1 MKYEFPIVF
10 TKKQQAIIKST
21 AYENLIDGNKGGGK
35 TLALVSKIYY
45 DCMKHRNINWI
56 FFRRTLP
63 EARETFLKYAL
74 QSFPRG
80 TYVYKVAQNRIIFPT
95 GSTCSLGHIENDKDL
110 LKYQGFSFHRANFD
124 EATSFSPK
132 QIGYIK
138 AQIRS
143 DKKDVPAQ
151 VFYTTNP
158 GGPAH
163 GWFKERFVDGKESGV
178 KYETPESKARRKREG
193 WGEERA
199 IYLMRHQLML
209 EDNPFLLAS
218 DPDYVTRLDELSE
231 EDKPALRYG
240 SWDILAGRFFK
251 FKDNHKI
258 PEYTPQP
265 NDHLFISCD
274 WGTSKP
280 FSVNWYAVSPDDH
293 IKMYREY
300 YGLST
305 RGIPDDGCNKTA
317 EEVAYKII
325 EMTKDEQIKY
335 MVLDTACWA
344 DGGHGV
350 SIYEIMQ
357 GILRSRGIYIIKAC
371 KDRVNGWE
379 AIKKF
384 MAEDSDTG
392 EPFLQITEDCKHFW
406 RTSPYVIYDQKKY
419 LDLDTK
425 SEDHQLDSLRY
436 FIMSRPMPKRL
447 IKNLEAPYGSLN
459 WYKKQSGKK
468 MLT

>member
-1 MKYEFPIVF
+1 MKYEFPIKF
-10 TKKQQAIIKST
+10 TPKQKKVLLSD
-21 AYENLIDGNKGGGK
+21 AYEILIDGNKGGGK
-35 TLALVSKIYY
+35 TEILVDKIYY
-45 DCMKHRNINWI
+45 DGMKRKNTVMA

-63 EARETFLKYAL
+63 EAKETFVKYAYRNYPKGTYHHHIANNRI
-74 QSFPRG
+74 SFP
-80 TYVYKVAQNRIIFPT
+80 N
-95 GSTCSLGHIENDKDL
+95 GSHCLLGHIENDKDL
-110 LKYQGFSFHRANFD
+110 LKYQGFSFHKVYFD
-124 EATSFSPK
+124 EATSFTPK

-138 AQIRS
+138 AQVRS
-143 DKKDVPAQ
+143 TDKKIKPQIIYA
-151 VFYTTNP
+151 TNP
-158 GGPAH
+158 GNVGH
-163 GWFKERFVDGKESGV
+163 GWFKERFVDDKEPFV
-178 KYETPESKARRKREG
+178 KYETPESIKRRKREG

-199 IYLMRHQLML
+199 IYLMRAKMML
-209 EDNPFLLAS
+209 ADNPFLLEA
-218 DPDYVTRLDELSE
+218 DPDYITRLEELAE
-231 EDKPALRYG
+231 EDKPALLWG

-325 EMTKDEQIKY
+325 EMTKNEQIKY

-344 DGGHGV
+344 DGGHGI

-357 GILRSRGIYIIKAC
+357 NILRTRGIFIIKAC

-379 AIKKF
+379 AVKKF
-384 MAEDSDTG
+384 MAEDIDGG

-406 RTSPYVIYDQKKY
+406 RTMPYLIYDKKKY
-419 LDLDTK
+419 NDLDTNI
-425 SEDHQLDSLRY
+425 EDHIADEIRM
-436 FIMSRPMPKRL
+436 FIMSRPMPKR
-447 IKNLEAPYGSLN
+447 IRQSSEAPYMSLD
-459 WYKKQSGKK
+459 WFKKQSGKK